1 MSVKEIRIFL
11 FKLFVYIYEITPI
24 YITYLY
30 VHTYVCIYIHT
41 HMLELASW
49 LLTEAV
55 VAVGSAKGSV
65 LLKAML
71 LTGFCPRLVDASF
84 AV

>member
-1 MSVKEIRIFL
+1 
-11 FKLFVYIYEITPI
+11 
-24 YITYLY
+24 
-30 VHTYVCIYIHT
+30 
-41 HMLELASW
+41 MLELASW

-55 VAVGSAKGSV
+55 IAVGSAKGSV